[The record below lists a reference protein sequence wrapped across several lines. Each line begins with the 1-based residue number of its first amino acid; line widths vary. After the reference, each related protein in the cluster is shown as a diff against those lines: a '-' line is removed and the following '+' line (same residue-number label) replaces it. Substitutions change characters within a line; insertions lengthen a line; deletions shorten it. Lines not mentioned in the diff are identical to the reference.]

1 MYIYTLKGWYEMN
14 RTYELLSQEHQLFLH
29 VNEALA
35 CYKQAYQT
43 FERSE
48 RITRV
53 MSLWSLTLQERMDM
67 KYFERQYAYMARDE
81 AQRQIDLFR
90 FANDLCIR
98 DILEEIIICE
108 EKIGIL
114 FPESNTLQHAYWA
127 KKERKKKAQLKS
139 KYRILSSFRDES
151 LIAGFGSLNEISDTE
166 LVPKEALES
175 DTSQDSGKIQI
186 EPYLSKSFTGCIYRD
201 RKKNA
206 ILAKQR
212 HATLYHDVMKD
223 LTPAKTRRIER
234 QFIQIE
240 KLYKKSSRRAAAA
253 IRGYYKYK
261 SLVYEAF
268 VKFFTLYLQHKAVR
282 QELDCLLT
290 TQGYQTVAQQ
300 YLRLYF

>member
-14 RTYELLSQEHQLFLH
+14 RTYELLRQEHRLYLRTL
-29 VNEALA
+29 EALA
-35 CYKQAYQT
+35 CYKQVYQT

-151 LIAGFGSLNEISDTE
+151 SIAGFGSLDEISDTE
-166 LVPKEALES
+166 LVSKEALES
-175 DTSQDSGKIQI
+175 DTSQDPKEFQI

-201 RKKNA
+201 RKK
-206 ILAKQR
+206 KCDFSETETR
-212 HATLYHDVMKD
+212 HIVSRCD
-223 LTPAKTRRIER
+223 ER
-234 QFIQIE
+234 SDSG
-240 KLYKKSSRRAAAA
+240 KNSKNR
-253 IRGYYKYK
+253 
-261 SLVYEAF
+261 
-268 VKFFTLYLQHKAVR
+268 
-282 QELDCLLT
+282 
-290 TQGYQTVAQQ
+290 
-300 YLRLYF
+300 